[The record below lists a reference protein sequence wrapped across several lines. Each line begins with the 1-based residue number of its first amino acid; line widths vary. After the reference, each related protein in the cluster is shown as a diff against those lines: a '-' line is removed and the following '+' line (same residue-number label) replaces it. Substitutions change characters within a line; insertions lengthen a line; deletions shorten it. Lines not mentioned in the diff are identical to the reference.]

1 MSSSDQTMQTLT
13 PATLWLDLGSS
24 RCKWLLQTADE
35 PVTKAATLHTGDM
48 NELQQDLQRQQASGL
63 LSGTAIGISVA
74 HEDQRSKLS
83 AMLQSEFAIS
93 VHWLRSQAMAGDL
106 HCGYPQTVQLGVDRW
121 AGLAGARA
129 LYPDEHVIIMD
140 YGTATTVDFLA
151 ADGRHLGGWISPGL
165 RDSLRLL
172 LRRLAHPPALADADE
187 DALLQL
193 TAADASYGTDTRT
206 ALAAGVVHAQAG
218 IIAQARL
225 LAARADWPACRVIVT
240 GGDAQYLLPLLDKAV
255 TWQPLLLFIG
265 MQWLQ
270 QQTLDRNH
278 DT

>member
-1 MSSSDQTMQTLT
+1 MMQTPA

-24 RCKWLLQTADE
+24 RCKWLLQTAAE
-35 PVTKAATLHTGDM
+35 PVTKAAILRSGDM
-48 NELQQDLQRQQASGL
+48 NELQQDLQRQQASSL
-63 LSGTAIGISVA
+63 LSDTAIGISVA
-74 HEDQRSKLS
+74 QADQRSKLS
-83 AMLQSEFAIS
+83 VMLQSEFAMS
-93 VHWLRSQAMAGDL
+93 VQWLRTQATAGDL
-106 HCGYPQTVQLGVDRW
+106 HCGYPQPAQLGVDRW

-129 LYPDEHVIIMD
+129 LYPDEHVIVMD

-151 ADGRHLGGWISPGL
+151 ADGHHQGGWISPGL
-165 RDSLRLL
+165 RDNLRLL
-172 LRRLAHPPALADADE
+172 LRRLAHLPALADADE
-187 DALLQL
+187 DVLLQL
-193 TAADASYGTDTRT
+193 AAANASYGTDTAT

-225 LAARADWPACRVIVT
+225 QAARADWPACRVIVT
-240 GGDAQYLLPLLDKAV
+240 GGEAQYLLPLLDKAV
-255 TWQPLLLFIG
+255 IWQPLLLFIG